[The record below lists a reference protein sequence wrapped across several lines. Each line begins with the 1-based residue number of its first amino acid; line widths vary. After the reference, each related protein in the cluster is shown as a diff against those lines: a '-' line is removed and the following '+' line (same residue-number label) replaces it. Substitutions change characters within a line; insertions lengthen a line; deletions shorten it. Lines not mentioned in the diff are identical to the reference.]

1 MIKICQP
8 HCWNAHNFSVKI
20 AVLGDFQSFVG
31 WVSRLVVFPFFFF
44 WIWLPSVE
52 VDEIN

>member
-31 WVSRLVVFPFFFF
+31 WVSRLLAFPFSFFF
-44 WIWLPSVE
+44 GFGYPVLRLMR
-52 VDEIN
+52 

>member
-1 MIKICQP
+1 MITICQP
-8 HCWNAHNFSVKI
+8 YCWNAHNFSVKI
-20 AVLGDFQSFVG
+20 AALGDFQSFVG
-31 WVSRLVVFPFFFF
+31 RVSRLLVFPFLFF